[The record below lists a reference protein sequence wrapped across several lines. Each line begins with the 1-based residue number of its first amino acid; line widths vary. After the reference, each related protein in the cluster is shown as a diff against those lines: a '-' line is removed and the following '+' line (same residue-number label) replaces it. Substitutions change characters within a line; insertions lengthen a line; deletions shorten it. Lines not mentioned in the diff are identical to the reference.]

1 MLQNP
6 MASFK
11 SSNKHV
17 LMPLLQAKE
26 HVNSFIEWKHLLS
39 LNKGIDGSE
48 YMNLS
53 WELYYLELH
62 EMQGIRE

>member
-1 MLQNP
+1 MV
-6 MASFK
+6 SFK
-11 SSNKHV
+11 SSNKLF

-26 HVNSFIEWKHLLS
+26 LVNSFIEWKHLSS

-53 WELYYLELH
+53 
-62 EMQGIRE
+62 

>member
-6 MASFK
+6 MVSFK
-11 SSNKHV
+11 SSNKLF
-17 LMPLLQAKE
+17 LMPLLQAKVL
-26 HVNSFIEWKHLLS
+26 VNSFIEWKHLSS

-53 WELYYLELH
+53 WEWYYLELH
-62 EMQGIRE
+62 EMQGIQE